1 MRDFCTSGTFFRIR
15 IALSITGLS
24 PSIVEAYRI
33 KNVFQSSKDFRA
45 ATFAALSSREL
56 DRLRS
61 RMGLSSYATC
71 ALPEKKLAK
80 RFLWACLL
88 LA

>member
-1 MRDFCTSGTFFRIR
+1 M
-15 IALSITGLS
+15 
-24 PSIVEAYRI
+24 EAYRI

-88 LA
+88 PFWARIVGLRVLKTSD